1 MVQDY
6 LKDYPYVSRETL
18 DKIDH
23 YVSALLKWNQ
33 RINLVGRST
42 ERDIWNRHI
51 KDSIQLNQ
59 YLPKG
64 PSEIIDLGTGAG
76 LPGMV
81 LAILRNDLN
90 VTLVESNTK
99 KTSFLNYI
107 QQQLSLKNVTI
118 LNQRIEDISLP
129 NKCYVITS
137 RALASLNDLLN
148 YSVAFSQKNT
158 LCIFPKGSKLEL
170 EMTEAKE
177 NWFFDVIIEKS
188 EVEQNS
194 YIVLISNVVKRSL

>member
-1 MVQDY
+1 M
-6 LKDYPYVSRETL
+6 
-18 DKIDH
+18 
-23 YVSALLKWNQ
+23 
-33 RINLVGRST
+33 
-42 ERDIWNRHI
+42 
-51 KDSIQLNQ
+51 
-59 YLPKG
+59 
-64 PSEIIDLGTGAG
+64 
-76 LPGMV
+76 
-81 LAILRNDLN
+81 
-90 VTLVESNTK
+90 
-99 KTSFLNYI
+99 
-107 QQQLSLKNVTI
+107 
-118 LNQRIEDISLP
+118 
-129 NKCYVITS
+129 ITS